1 MLFSLIYSMVLLVFL
16 KKVFKFY
23 IFILS
28 FFVFS
33 IRKLH
38 IFLYFIIVDLRLG
51 LHSLLA
57 KPYPWCLYKIDEI
70 FIFQI
75 LQFIWGVIIPILLS
89 FWRLFLSARPLLV
102 YLGRKTVKFF
112 LFWLL
117 FREEFYMYM
126 RYVFQRNW
134 YQSLWALLWFM
145 LFVGIFCAVPTF
157 LRCYEFSGT
166 LSDIY
171 DIEVETV
178 ADAILFV
185 YVYFLTFYLGLTAL
199 IFFFFFVFFYFS
211 PI

>member
-1 MLFSLIYSMVLLVFL
+1 
-16 KKVFKFY
+16 
-23 IFILS
+23 
-28 FFVFS
+28 
-33 IRKLH
+33 
-38 IFLYFIIVDLRLG
+38 
-51 LHSLLA
+51 
-57 KPYPWCLYKIDEI
+57 
-70 FIFQI
+70 
-75 LQFIWGVIIPILLS
+75 
-89 FWRLFLSARPLLV
+89 
-102 YLGRKTVKFF
+102 
-112 LFWLL
+112 
-117 FREEFYMYM
+117 MYM